1 MKQLL
6 STAAVVAAL
15 STPALAAD
23 VTIGGDFE
31 WSFQDSNGT
40 STTAVDAD
48 LNIKPSMTL
57 ENGYTVSA
65 DFNINQ
71 DGGDD
76 GGNSLTIAKDTF
88 SLDLGDTSSATDAI
102 DDVTDFGYV
111 LSNGS
116 PSTDHAALLT
126 FSPIEDLKLLASFA
140 GDSNYGT
147 TATAGHA
154 LGAQYTLG
162 GVTLGGAKL
171 QSDDSTEEQVMNVS
185 AAFGDLTLGYEV
197 HTATTAADVDTD
209 TTTIGGGYKLT
220 SNTTFL
226 VEAMET
232 ESQSVVSSDEMTY
245 GIHHTLAPG
254 LVAFVET
261 TDDEK
266 TASEQTTAFGLT
278 MKF

>member
-1 MKQLL
+1 MKRLL
-6 STAAVVAAL
+6 STAAIVAAL
-15 STPALAAD
+15 STPAVAD

-31 WSFQDSNGT
+31 WSYQDSNGT

-48 LNIKPSMTL
+48 VNIKPSMTL
-57 ENGYTVSA
+57 DNGYVVSA

-71 DGGDD
+71 DGEDD
-76 GGNSLTIAKDTF
+76 GGNSLTVSNDKFKI
-88 SLDLGDTSSATDAI
+88 DLGDTDSALDAI

-126 FSPIEDLKLLASFA
+126 VSPFEGVKVLASFA
-140 GDSNYGT
+140 GDSNYGS

-154 LGAQYTLG
+154 LGAQFTLG
-162 GVTLGGAKL
+162 GVTLGGAKM
-171 QSDDSTEEQVMNVS
+171 DNDVGTEEQLMNVS
-185 AAFGDLTLGYEV
+185 AGFGDLGLGYEV
-197 HTATTAADVDTD
+197 HTATTAAGVDTD
-209 TTTIGGGYKLT
+209 TTTMGASYKLGDT
-220 SNTTFL
+220 KIA
-226 VEAMET
+226 VEAMEA

-254 LVAFVET
+254 LVAFVEY

-266 TASEQTTAFGLT
+266 TASEETTAIGLT

>member
-1 MKQLL
+1 MKRLL
-6 STAAVVAAL
+6 STAAIVAAL
-15 STPALAAD
+15 STPAVAD

-31 WSFQDSNGT
+31 WSYQDSNGT

-48 LNIKPSMTL
+48 VNIKPSMTL
-57 ENGYTVSA
+57 DNGYVVSA

-71 DGGDD
+71 DGEDD
-76 GGNSLTIAKDTF
+76 GGNSLTVSNDKFKI
-88 SLDLGDTSSATDAI
+88 DLGDTDSALDAI

-126 FSPIEDLKLLASFA
+126 VSPFEGVKVLASFA

-154 LGAQYTLG
+154 LGAQFTLG
-162 GVTLGGAKL
+162 GVTLGGAKMDN
-171 QSDDSTEEQVMNVS
+171 DDGTEEQLMNVS
-185 AAFGDLTLGYEV
+185 AGFGDLGLGYEV
-197 HTATTAADVDTD
+197 HTATTAAGVDTD
-209 TTTIGGGYKLT
+209 TTTMGASYKLGDT
-220 SNTTFL
+220 KIA
-226 VEAMET
+226 VEAMEA

-254 LVAFVET
+254 LVAFVEY

-266 TASEQTTAFGLT
+266 TASEETTAIGLT

>member
-1 MKQLL
+1 MKRLL

-15 STPALAAD
+15 STPAMAD

-31 WSFQDSNGT
+31 WSYQDSNGT

-48 LNIKPSMTL
+48 VNIKPSMTL
-57 ENGYTVSA
+57 DNGYVVSA
-65 DFNINQ
+65 DINFNQ
-71 DGGDD
+71 DGDD
-76 GGNSLTIAKDTF
+76 EDSSIKIASDKF
-88 SLDLGDTSSATDAI
+88 SLDMGDVNSALDAI

-126 FSPIEDLKLLASFA
+126 VSPFEGVKVLASFA
-140 GDSNYGT
+140 GDSNYGS

-154 LGAQYTLG
+154 LGAQFTLG
-162 GVTLGGAKL
+162 GVTLGGGKL
-171 QSDDSTEEQVMNVS
+171 QNDDSTEEQVMNIS
-185 AAFGDLTLGYEV
+185 AAFGDFTVGYEV

-209 TTTIGGGYKLT
+209 TTTIGGGYTLGD
-220 SNTTFL
+220 TTFL
-226 VEAMET
+226 VEAMEA
-232 ESQSVVSSDEMTY
+232 ESQNVVSSDEMTY

-266 TASEQTTAFGLT
+266 TASEETTAIGLT

>member
-1 MKQLL
+1 MKRLL

-15 STPALAAD
+15 STPAVAD

-31 WSFQDSNGT
+31 WSYQDSNGT

-48 LNIKPSMTL
+48 VNIKPSMTL

-65 DFNINQ
+65 DFNIDQ
-71 DGGDD
+71 DANDD
-76 GGNSLTIAKDTF
+76 GGNSLTVAKDMF
-88 SLDLGDTSSATDAI
+88 KLDMGDTDSATDAI

-126 FSPIEDLKLLASFA
+126 VSPIEGLKLLASFA

-154 LGAQYTLG
+154 YGAQFTLS

-171 QSDDSTEEQVMNVS
+171 QNDDSTEERVMNVS
-185 AAFGDLTLGYEV
+185 AAFGDFTVGYEV

-209 TTTIGGGYKLT
+209 TTTIGGGYTLGD
-220 SNTTFL
+220 TTFL
-226 VEAMET
+226 VEAMEA
-232 ESQSVVSSDEMTY
+232 ESQSVISSDEMTY

-266 TASEQTTAFGLT
+266 TASEETTAIGLT